1 MLTVILF
8 VKNKII
14 FSIIMTA
21 IRPVNSDL
29 RDKIN
34 ADSYNEVL
42 NEINAKY
49 AEMDKFIG
57 NLQSDITSIKE
68 FEKDILADQERGYD
82 VGSSLDTL
90 SFQKNS
96 LQIDLDFFLHMKDVY
111 IKKLYGDLYKY
122 CDGIIDNALA
132 IEELP
137 RGATLEEVKVRK
149 FRNMVPYPPPLVDN
163 PNYLDAENNVV
174 EGQQE
179 KMPDPTA
186 KYDMNEIFAL
196 INCTTTNLRELADDI
211 GSFQDRINKAMEKEK
226 RGFSVG
232 NLIMN
237 LESQKQK
244 LTIEFDGFISRLSK
258 FLDQNKSFSGRCL
271 NRIKMISSEILS
283 AEEQAKKENDATG
296 GNAGNNV
303 TP

>member
-1 MLTVILF
+1 
-8 VKNKII
+8 
-14 FSIIMTA
+14 MTA